1 MQKSQ
6 VLSFQRQH
14 SLLQMLSLRSSLFY
28 AGTHCGEWGSA
39 PPERR
44 GAFHLVLEGSCTLE
58 ITETKQQLLL
68 ETGDFIVFW
77 QPIDHQLHSTTKT
90 ASVSLLCGYVE
101 FDQAV
106 GGWLMSQLP
115 DYAHFS
121 AEQADALPLAC
132 LRQLLNQESKQVGW
146 GGGNPVLEKLSE
158 LVLYYALRHSMAQPV
173 VPMSYGLLSLAQ
185 DDTYGVLFD
194 AVWQQPQKPWD
205 VESLAG
211 LVNVSKA
218 SLHRHLRL
226 LTGLSPAQ
234 LVSLIRIYWSQEY
247 LKQNYSIEQVAEKV
261 GYSSASALSHAF
273 KRQVGLN
280 PAEWRDQAA

>member
-58 ITETKQQLLL
+58 ITETKQ
-68 ETGDFIVFW
+68 
-77 QPIDHQLHSTTKT
+77 
-90 ASVSLLCGYVE
+90 
-101 FDQAV
+101 
-106 GGWLMSQLP
+106 
-115 DYAHFS
+115 
-121 AEQADALPLAC
+121 
-132 LRQLLNQESKQVGW
+132 VGW
-146 GGGNPVLEKLSE
+146 GGVNPVLEKLSE